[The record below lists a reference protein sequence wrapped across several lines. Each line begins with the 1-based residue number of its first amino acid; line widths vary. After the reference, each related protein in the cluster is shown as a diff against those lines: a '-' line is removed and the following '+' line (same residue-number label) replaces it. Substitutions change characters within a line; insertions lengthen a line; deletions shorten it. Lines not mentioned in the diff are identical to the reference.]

1 MQGPTLIVIEDPTH
15 RRAIVE
21 DYATGWIDHGRR
33 QVRRGRR
40 RRDGG
45 CGIVRPVVPRLGL
58 LSRQH
63 GLFDCPQATDLA
75 AHLDLGMTV
84 GLQDRLGQIAE
95 EVVVAVAMGHLGEL
109 RGDSR
114 HEGVLLVG

>member
-21 DYATGWIDHGRR
+21 DHTAGGIDHGRR

-63 GLFDCPQATDLA
+63 GLTTIRCERII
-75 AHLDLGMTV
+75 
-84 GLQDRLGQIAE
+84 DRGRLWNAGQ
-95 EVVVAVAMGHLGEL
+95 
-109 RGDSR
+109 
-114 HEGVLLVG
+114 